1 MGKEIAVLCDLC
13 GIDCTTDNFRVD
25 ISHYFVGVDGT
36 LSVKSLQKG
45 GDSLYLCRHCF
56 NMHLGKF
63 VYAASSLGAEWEE
76 ESEPE
81 L

>member
-25 ISHYFVGVDGT
+25 ISHHFSYDTT
-36 LSVKSLQKG
+36 LSVKAFQKD
-45 GDSLYLCRHCF
+45 GDCLYLCRHCF
-56 NMHLGKF
+56 NAHLGRF
-63 VYAASSLGAEWEE
+63 VSAALSLGAEWEE
-76 ESEPE
+76 QDADE